1 MTVSIYKTLNMKKYL
16 LSLLVCAT
24 LSSTLIAQDLYEA
37 VSEKNYDKVES
48 ILKSGGKV
56 NKANKKGSFPLWIA
70 VWNDDSAMVKLLLA
84 NGADARQR
92 FSKGEGKSS
101 CLEIAS
107 QNGATAI
114 VRILV
119 EAGVDINEKGYVGH
133 TAFRIASRNGHT
145 DIVKYLA
152 GKGAEIDTK
161 GDDEA
166 TPLESAAGKG
176 HLEIVQFLVESGAK
190 VNHQDKD
197 RDTPLGEAAKAGFV
211 DVVKYLL
218 SKGADASLKNKDGRT
233 AEDLAKISGHPKVA
247 DVLKGAGK

>member
-1 MTVSIYKTLNMKKYL
+1 MKKYL
-16 LSLLVCAT
+16 LSLFIFAT
-24 LSSTLIAQDLYEA
+24 LSSSLTAQDLYEA
-37 VSEKNYDKVES
+37 VTNKSYDKVES
-48 ILKSGGKV
+48 ILRSGAKV

-84 NGADARQR
+84 NGADAKQR
-92 FSKGEGKSS
+92 FSKGEGKAS

-107 QNGATAI
+107 QNGSYAI

-145 DIVKYLA
+145 EIVKYLA
-152 GKGAEIDTK
+152 GKGADIETK

-166 TPLESAAGKG
+166 TPLEAAAGKG
-176 HLEIVQFLVESGAK
+176 HLEIVQFLIEKGAK
-190 VNHQDKD
+190 VNHQDKEG
-197 RDTPLGEAAKAGFV
+197 DTPLGEAAKAGFV
-211 DVVKYLL
+211 DVIQYLL
-218 SKGADASLKNKDGRT
+218 SKGADTSLKNIYGRT

-247 DVLKGAGK
+247 DLLKGAGK